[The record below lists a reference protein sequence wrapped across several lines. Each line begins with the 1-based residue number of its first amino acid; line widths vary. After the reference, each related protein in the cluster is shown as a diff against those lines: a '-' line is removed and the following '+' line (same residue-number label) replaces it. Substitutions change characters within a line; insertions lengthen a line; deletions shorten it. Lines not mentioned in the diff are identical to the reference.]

1 MNYACMLCF
10 SCCARLLSPVSCYM
24 RNVIAG
30 TFPTDFKKTVLK
42 ENTSGGKIPY
52 HFIKDCLRGF
62 TTKVQMFKVHACSY
76 SIPTSNH
83 CSVIEWTEGRTARG
97 VMIDDGGI
105 QPRREKSMS
114 LQQGRS
120 PPTAGR
126 KEDGREMERRSFVPQ
141 RPFPPCPSLTFFSTT
156 GCLS

>member
-10 SCCARLLSPVSCYM
+10 SCCARLLSPV
-24 RNVIAG
+24 AG

-52 HFIKDCLRGF
+52 HFIEDCLRGF
-62 TTKVQMFKVHACSY
+62 TTKVQMFKVHACSF

-83 CSVIEWTEGRTARG
+83 CCVIEWTEGRTARG